1 MHLYATYHMRCEQI
15 DLSFFSERFLFLRI
29 LRPMLTENSVYSP
42 DELYTVVY
50 ENSYIQYF
58 ALNSFILKHI
68 LTELVNH

>member
-1 MHLYATYHMRCEQI
+1 
-15 DLSFFSERFLFLRI
+15 
-29 LRPMLTENSVYSP
+29 MLTENSVYSP